1 MLDPKIKSKIEKLWN
16 MFWAG
21 GLANPLTAIE
31 QMSYLIFMKRLED
44 LIGER
49 EQGIVDGAVEL
60 EASVEKLRRTPIVQQ
75 RQPAVEFDLLVEEEL
90 VEGRIF
96 DLLDRNLKQLSLGE

>member
-44 LIGER
+44 L
-49 EQGIVDGAVEL
+49 DS
-60 EASVEKLRRTPIVQQ
+60 ASRSNWR
-75 RQPAVEFDLLVEEEL
+75 DLQISV
-90 VEGRIF
+90 
-96 DLLDRNLKQLSLGE
+96 